1 MWFVAKVFSMPS
13 SDNSNSGK
21 TTPALFL
28 QNNKLNN
35 DNLKSNNWPSYC
47 QSKAFFWNKTYCGT
61 QFYFKTPGPWRSH
74 KLMQVQQSKQLDCW
88 MKMITHISMFRGR
101 FWALKSPA
109 NLRTDARE
117 PKSRCMTS
125 RVALGSSSR
134 NLSLVSSPA
143 FVLRTA
149 IITCAPLFANTLAVS
164 FPIPLVAPVVQFFW
178 YSFRFID
185 LIYIILNA
193 QPINNGDLTSEFKW
207 KDFKFL

>member
-21 TTPALFL
+21 TAPALFL

-35 DNLKSNNWPSYC
+35 DWNPTIDFITVV
-47 QSKAFFWNKTYCGT
+47 KAKLSSETKTYCGT
-61 QFYFKTPGPWRSH
+61 QFYVKTPGPWRRQ
-74 KLMQVQQSKQLDCW
+74 KLMPVQQSKQLDCW
-88 MKMITHISMFRGR
+88 MEMITHISMFRGR

-117 PKSRCMTS
+117 PKSSCMTS

-164 FPIPLVAPVVQFFW
+164 FPTPLVAPVVQFFW